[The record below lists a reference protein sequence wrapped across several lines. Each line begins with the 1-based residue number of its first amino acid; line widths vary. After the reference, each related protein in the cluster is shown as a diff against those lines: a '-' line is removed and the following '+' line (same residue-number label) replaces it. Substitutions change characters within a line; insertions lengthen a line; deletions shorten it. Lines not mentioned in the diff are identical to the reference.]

1 MATNLRVGTTHG
13 YQPYREVEP
22 VPAYPRVDPQ
32 QPRDQ
37 YPRQEQSQR
46 ADKDDQARRRFRAMR
61 QLIDQLKKAANIAR
75 VDYFTAEKE
84 LHDIGLAWAEKE
96 LIEQLLE
103 LKLPLE
109 AIDQLFNQIRQ
120 QEVLPEL
127 EAGHT
132 LKETEGF
139 LPIFSAGLSE
149 YLLSFKKLHISG
161 AGKQQHIL
169 EHIEKSGRFMVEKNR
184 LRFDFRTFGD
194 AHHGQRLYL
203 NISVLVAV
211 SEMDEEGRKVLL
223 YQRPNL
229 SYALYADK
237 QIDLSI

>member
-1 MATNLRVGTTHG
+1 MATNLRVGMTYG

-22 VPAYPRVDPQ
+22 VPPYPRVDPQ
-32 QPRDQ
+32 QPRDE
-37 YPRQEQSQR
+37 YPKQQLSQR

-61 QLIDQLKKAANIAR
+61 DLIDQLKGSESIVR
-75 VDYFTAEKE
+75 VDYFTADQE
-84 LHDIGLAWAEKE
+84 LHGIGFAWAEKE
-96 LIEQLLE
+96 LLEHLLE

-109 AIDQLFNQIRQ
+109 EIDQLLRQMRQ

-132 LKETEGF
+132 LKETEKF
-139 LPIFSAGLSE
+139 LPIFIAGLSE
-149 YLLSFKKLHISG
+149 YLLSFKNLVIS
-161 AGKQQHIL
+161 ADTENHYIFDS
-169 EHIEKSGRFMVEKNR
+169 IEKTGRFVFEKNR
-184 LRFDFRTFGD
+184 LRFDFRSFGD
-194 AHHGQRLYL
+194 QKLKL

-223 YQRPNL
+223 YQRPSQN
-229 SYALYADK
+229 YALYADK